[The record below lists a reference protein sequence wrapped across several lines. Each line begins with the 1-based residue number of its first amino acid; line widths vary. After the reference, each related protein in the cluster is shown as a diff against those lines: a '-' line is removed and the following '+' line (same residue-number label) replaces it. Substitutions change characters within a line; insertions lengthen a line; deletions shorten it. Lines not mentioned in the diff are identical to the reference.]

1 MSESKPP
8 KQTADF
14 SNEIKVKIPE
24 FITPV
29 RNKTGTLELALEN
42 LLALEKKTRLA
53 ADTKSTCEV
62 ALAIL
67 QLCVECKS
75 WKILNDQITA
85 LCKKRAQLQKVIQ
98 TVIEES
104 MKFID
109 VTPDKPTK
117 LELLS
122 TLRLVAAGRIFV
134 ELERARMTKI
144 LAQIK
149 EAEGN
154 GVEACELLQEV
165 QVETIGAMEAREKTE
180 FLLEQFRLC
189 LAKNDYVRTEIIA
202 KKKINVKS
210 LAPESMADLK
220 LRFYDLIIQFHLHY
234 GRYLDICKAYQQKLN
249 TKLVTDDE
257 KVWATQFKK
266 TVIFLILSPF
276 DAEVAAILH
285 TIKATNKL
293 HKLVYCKQIL
303 DQFTIDELMKWP
315 LDNEA
320 EWKTDETFSGEQG
333 KVRWDDFHKR
343 IVQHNIRVIGQY
355 YSRITTARF
364 SQLLHLDNNKAE
376 IFLSEMVT
384 SKQLYAKIDR
394 NAGIISFARKQT
406 ANEIVDVW
414 SGDISSLLSLVE
426 NTCHLINKENMMYM
440 SDTKT
445 DL

>member
-1 MSESKPP
+1 
-8 KQTADF
+8 
-14 SNEIKVKIPE
+14 
-24 FITPV
+24 
-29 RNKTGTLELALEN
+29 
-42 LLALEKKTRLA
+42 
-53 ADTKSTCEV
+53 
-62 ALAIL
+62 
-67 QLCVECKS
+67 
-75 WKILNDQITA
+75 
-85 LCKKRAQLQKVIQ
+85 
-98 TVIEES
+98 
-104 MKFID
+104 
-109 VTPDKPTK
+109 
-117 LELLS
+117 
-122 TLRLVAAGRIFV
+122 
-134 ELERARMTKI
+134 
-144 LAQIK
+144 
-149 EAEGN
+149 
-154 GVEACELLQEV
+154 
-165 QVETIGAMEAREKTE
+165 
-180 FLLEQFRLC
+180 
-189 LAKNDYVRTEIIA
+189 
-202 KKKINVKS
+202 
-210 LAPESMADLK
+210 MADLK